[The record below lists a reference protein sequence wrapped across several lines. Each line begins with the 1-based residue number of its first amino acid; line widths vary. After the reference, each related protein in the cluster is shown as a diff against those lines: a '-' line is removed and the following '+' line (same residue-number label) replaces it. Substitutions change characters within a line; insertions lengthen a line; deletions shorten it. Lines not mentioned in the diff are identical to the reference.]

1 MADRRLNVPHPHAH
15 RHTHATSYTRTHIQ
29 ARTQRSRNWKGQL
42 NKRRPHTQPENKM
55 KWTKLSEAEAAAA
68 ASRATAAP
76 ATPTQPPF
84 ASTGWLNKVI
94 SPSTGGARPWVMPKR
109 PGNNVVNWA
118 QNASASAAFHFS
130 ACVYGC
136 VWVCVGVRMWACV
149 CVFWMP
155 RLLTNMRIIR
165 CVLQSLIMSG
175 TALHTRV
182 MPSIY
187 IREKTSMPQADHE
200 GALCPLYPHNLYNM
214 HI

>member
-55 KWTKLSEAEAAAA
+55 KWTKLSEAEAAA
-68 ASRATAAP
+68 SRATAAL
-76 ATPTQPPF
+76 ASPTQPPF

-149 CVFWMP
+149 CVFWVP

-200 GALCPLYPHNLYNM
+200 GALCPLYPQFV
-214 HI
+214 

>member
-1 MADRRLNVPHPHAH
+1 MC
-15 RHTHATSYTRTHIQ
+15 HTHTHIFIHIFTTGTHTPKHTQ

-68 ASRATAAP
+68 AAAL
-76 ATPTQPPF
+76 ATPTQSPF
-84 ASTGWLNKVI
+84 APTGWLNKVI

-118 QNASASAAFHFS
+118 QNASASAAFHF
-130 ACVYGC
+130 CVCVCVWVYGC
-136 VWVCVGVRMWACV
+136 LCV
-149 CVFWMP
+149 CVWVP

-182 MPSIY
+182 MPIIY
-187 IREKTSMPQADHE
+187 IRKKSPWPQADHG
-200 GALCPLYPHNLYNM
+200 GAWCPLYHSL
-214 HI
+214 

>member
-1 MADRRLNVPHPHAH
+1 MNKTL
-15 RHTHATSYTRTHIQ
+15 TS
-29 ARTQRSRNWKGQL
+29 RSSGSSSRQ
-42 NKRRPHTQPENKM
+42 
-55 KWTKLSEAEAAAA
+55 
-68 ASRATAAP
+68 RATAAL
-76 ATPTQPPF
+76 ATPTQPSF
-84 ASTGWLNKVI
+84 APTGWLNKVI

-130 ACVYGC
+130 FCVYE
-136 VWVCVGVRMWACV
+136 CV
-149 CVFWMP
+149 CVCGCTDVCVYECVFWVP

-187 IREKTSMPQADHE
+187 IREKTSTPQADHE
-200 GALCPLYPHNLYNM
+200 GALCPLYPQFV
-214 HI
+214 